1 MNRAINIS
9 NRKSCY
15 IFQLWITRIAA
26 ASREHGMTYPALIHN
41 LIKVSYDTYCS
52 TLSQVL

>member
-52 TLSQVL
+52 TLPQVL